1 MKRFMVSTGIFVI
14 VLVSGLFQFTVLS
27 PSDLSGRGN
36 EKTSVS
42 TIQQITKHM
51 QAEGVKMNKKNL
63 DLAART
69 VFEESLRHGVD
80 YRLILAV
87 MKVESNYCQHG
98 ISPDGAM
105 GFMQIQPILAREIA
119 KEAGIHYSGSED
131 LYDTKKNIRLG
142 IYYISK
148 LMDLFDDIPEVVFA
162 YNVGHNKAKKL
173 LDADKN
179 PHTSYTNRV
188 IAEYKKNTK
197 KMNSLYVLQSI

>member
-1 MKRFMVSTGIFVI
+1 MKRFMVSVGIFVI
-14 VLVSGLFQFTVLS
+14 VLISGLFQFTILS
-27 PSDLSGRGN
+27 PSDLSVGGN
-36 EKTSVS
+36 EGTSVA

-51 QAEGVKMNKKNL
+51 QAEGGKMKNKNL
-63 DLAART
+63 DLAAKT

-87 MKVESNYCQHG
+87 IKVESNFSQYG
-98 ISPDGAM
+98 ISPDGAR
-105 GFMQIQPILAREIA
+105 GFMQIQPVLAREIA
-119 KEAGIHYSGSED
+119 EEAGIHYSGSED

-148 LMDLFDDIPEVVFA
+148 LTDLFNDIPEVLFA
-162 YNVGHNKAKKL
+162 YNVGHNKAKRL

-179 PHTSYTNRV
+179 PYTDYTKRV

-197 KMNSLYVLQSI
+197 KMNSLYVL